1 MKIREKPCDM
11 QVTLS
16 ENPTE
21 YRFTNLTGL
30 HKVTDEPKIYKGLTA
45 KELDVVFSNI
55 NHSIGFTASSCL
67 ADAISEIEYELM
79 TKGLWKD
86 YSND

>member
-21 YRFTNLTGL
+21 YRFTNLTGF

-45 KELDVVFSNI
+45 KELDVLFSNV
-55 NHSIGFTASSCL
+55 NHSIGVTASDSCE
-67 ADAISEIEYELM
+67 DAVEEIESTLIRV
-79 TKGLWKD
+79 GLCED
-86 YSND
+86 YNDD